1 MTGGAGFLGSHLCER
16 LLAEGYLVVCV
27 DNLSTGVKEN
37 IVHLE
42 DDPDFE
48 SVEGDVTLPLRIDGG
63 LDEIYHFASP
73 ASPTDF
79 ERIPI
84 EILRAGSSGTHNA
97 LDLALASGARF
108 MLASSSEVYGDP
120 LVHPQHEDYRGN
132 VSTTGVRGVYDEA
145 KRYAEAATMAYRRV
159 YGLETRVARIFNSI
173 MADEQVLYDDGRE
186 LRRENVSDLAMRLAS
201 RAAAAGYV
209 AAGRSRGSACVDAG
223 FSSATEYP
231 LEGYT
236 VPSFTRAGR
245 LVAAPAVALVAHTTE
260 ERGLEVRTRY
270 GRSIRVTGHHS
281 IFVEGPDGEPIPKFV
296 EELREGDKVA
306 IARRIDVP
314 QRDRT
319 EVSMLDVWEHAGG
332 DPWDLLVEA
341 PGFGVLAWQNRRD
354 IFSLIVSERCNRGP
368 NWRSV
373 VWKRLIRMRDSDR
386 IPLAVLRWLGFSM
399 PADAEVRLGSRGRSV
414 PMPAKIQIT
423 DDLLW
428 LLGLVVAEGCTYE
441 RSPKSAY
448 MMITCEEVILDRAE
462 AVVQRQLG
470 LHVVRCKAQNGRR
483 QAAIYIHSKL
493 LLRLMD
499 MLGFDSGRK
508 RIPGWILGLPL
519 GRLKWFIEG
528 YREGDGVHSGKKLAA
543 AIRHEYSCVGEEL
556 KDDLIVAF
564 ARFGLVPSV
573 GRYETTLKIRTGERR
588 YPFWR
593 LTLCNVSPWSPLGWD
608 EGVIQKLNA
617 RVTGDIVW
625 ACVDEVREVPATDLV
640 YDFSVPGFENF
651 WAGTGV
657 MAHNTYGPR
666 TRPDDGRMVPT
677 FISQALAGKALT
689 VYGDGTQTRSLQYVD
704 DLVEGVFRLMQSQ
717 ESRPVNIGNPVE
729 YPVRE
734 IAEMVA
740 RLSGSES
747 EIVYRPLPEDDPRRR
762 CPDISRAREA
772 LGWEPRTPAPEG
784 LKKTLAWFASTS
796 QYKAR

>member
-1 MTGGAGFLGSHLCER
+1 VTGGAGFLGSHLCER

-27 DNLSTGVKEN
+27 DNFSTGVKEN

-159 YGLETRVARIFNSI
+159 YGLETRLARIFNS
-173 MADEQVLYDDGRE
+173 
-186 LRRENVSDLAMRLAS
+186 
-201 RAAAAGYV
+201 
-209 AAGRSRGSACVDAG
+209 
-223 FSSATEYP
+223 
-231 LEGYT
+231 
-236 VPSFTRAGR
+236 
-245 LVAAPAVALVAHTTE
+245 
-260 ERGLEVRTRY
+260 
-270 GRSIRVTGHHS
+270 
-281 IFVEGPDGEPIPKFV
+281 
-296 EELREGDKVA
+296 
-306 IARRIDVP
+306 
-314 QRDRT
+314 
-319 EVSMLDVWEHAGG
+319 
-332 DPWDLLVEA
+332 
-341 PGFGVLAWQNRRD
+341 
-354 IFSLIVSERCNRGP
+354 
-368 NWRSV
+368 
-373 VWKRLIRMRDSDR
+373 
-386 IPLAVLRWLGFSM
+386 
-399 PADAEVRLGSRGRSV
+399 
-414 PMPAKIQIT
+414 
-423 DDLLW
+423 
-428 LLGLVVAEGCTYE
+428 
-441 RSPKSAY
+441 
-448 MMITCEEVILDRAE
+448 
-462 AVVQRQLG
+462 
-470 LHVVRCKAQNGRR
+470 
-483 QAAIYIHSKL
+483 
-493 LLRLMD
+493 
-499 MLGFDSGRK
+499 
-508 RIPGWILGLPL
+508 
-519 GRLKWFIEG
+519 
-528 YREGDGVHSGKKLAA
+528 
-543 AIRHEYSCVGEEL
+543 
-556 KDDLIVAF
+556 
-564 ARFGLVPSV
+564 
-573 GRYETTLKIRTGERR
+573 
-588 YPFWR
+588 
-593 LTLCNVSPWSPLGWD
+593 
-608 EGVIQKLNA
+608 
-617 RVTGDIVW
+617 
-625 ACVDEVREVPATDLV
+625 
-640 YDFSVPGFENF
+640 
-651 WAGTGV
+651 
-657 MAHNTYGPR
+657 YGPR

-717 ESRPVNIGNPVE
+717 EIRPVNIGNPVE

-740 RLSGSES
+740 RLSDSES